1 MAARTIQTPA
11 ALRRDTRFQACSPGA
26 KWVFGHLCDRREVVA
41 EPGLDVLG
49 TVALIVEGL
58 GDTPRDVLA
67 PLLMELERD
76 RGLVTMEADRLVVHT
91 LETAADKRGPR
102 GGKVGAQRTAEYRA
116 RLAAK
121 AAAASVTGVT
131 SHVTVTVTDSVTS
144 HDPSQSANGDGCDG
158 SIRHVTGSVTDSPS
172 QNPSRDGQ
180 CDGLGL
186 EAADIPPPP
195 APPSR
200 LSPHTPLSYSPSA
213 PTPTNPQR
221 AGEGLDLE
229 AVKRLAALEALE
241 AARVAKEAKR
251 AALAA
256 KRAARKESATPADT
270 IPLAGTAAH
279 VVYLAIVGDPALQP
293 ITGNPGDFAVRVT
306 AEGAY
311 PGVDVL
317 ATILDGAEY
326 VARNP
331 GVYSDGRA
339 FLRNA
344 LQRAKRRAEAQP
356 KPGNPLASGVFE
368 LPRASASNERAELEA
383 QIARDKAAYYQIPIE
398 AGVGR

>member
-1 MAARTIQTPA
+1 MVTARTIQTPA

-58 GDTPRDVLA
+58 GDTPREVLA
-67 PLLMELERD
+67 PLLMELELD
-76 RGLVTMEADRLVVHT
+76 RGLVTMEADRLVIRT
-91 LETAADKRGPR
+91 LETAADRHGPR
-102 GGKVGAQRTAEYRA
+102 GGKAGAVRQAEYRA

-121 AAAASVTGVT
+121 AAAAVTGVT
-131 SHVTVTVTDSVTS
+131 SRVTVTVTDSPS
-144 HDPSQSANGDGCDG
+144 HDPSQSAKSDGCDG
-158 SIRHVTGSVTDSPS
+158 SIRHVTGSVTDAPS

-180 CDGLGL
+180 CDGSGV
-186 EAADIPPPP
+186 EVADIPPPP
-195 APPSR
+195 APPSH
-200 LSPHTPLSYSPSA
+200 LPPHTPLSYSPSA

-241 AARVAKEAKR
+241 AARAAKEAKR
-251 AALAA
+251 EARAA
-256 KRAARKESATPADT
+256 KRAARKESAAVADT

-279 VVYLAIVGDPALQP
+279 AVYLAIVGDPALQP

-311 PGVDVL
+311 PGIDVL

-344 LQRAKRRAEAQP
+344 LQRAKRLAAARP
-356 KPGNPLASGVFE
+356 KPGNPMESGVIE
-368 LPRASASNERAELEA
+368 LPNSPPSDERAALEA
-383 QIARDKAAYYQIPIE
+383 DIARRRAEYYATPIE
-398 AGVGR
+398 AGVIR